1 MRCVLIFATCLFW
14 VLGKAAMAQPIPVA
28 PDFKNPE
35 NVPLTYP
42 RTYSDEIARRFGTE
56 QGSLRL
62 FDIYPTIPG
71 KERSRLS
78 GQLGTKGIRFK
89 LQW

>member
-35 NVPLTYP
+35 NAPLTYP

-62 FDIYPTIPG
+62 FDTSPNISG
-71 KERSRLS
+71 KDRSRLS